1 MHLNLKK
8 VICACTMGAVL
19 AFSVVVPYKANAA
32 SSEATIII
40 NGTVYECDT
49 SASPQNI
56 NGRVY
61 VPLRVVSE
69 GLGNDVEWDNSTR
82 TVLIN
87 STVNDIDSTA
97 SIASSLQIYINGQQL
112 EIDTSTGVPYIT
124 PSGYTMVPVRI
135 VAENLGANVDWS
147 NATSTVTI
155 STSGSSNNGSTEP
168 SNPDVSYPDVTPPDN
183 SNGSSD
189 NNQSGEVETPSSNLP
204 QSAEEVTLSG
214 TSYCTLEQMQRYL
227 DKMETTVQQR
237 AIANG
242 KTFVPFPDNIAYYYY
257 SIGQKY
263 NIRGDVALAQAL
275 LETGYFQYGNEVQPW
290 QNNFC
295 GLGAVG
301 HTTTE
306 EEYAASLLTAVNHNK
321 AYLQVGIHGWCY
333 NTVATGVE
341 AHIQHLYSYAT
352 TNALPSGCELLDG
365 RFNHGNRGVASNLTD
380 LNGKWAVP
388 GNNYGQNIY
397 NNMLVPMMNS

>member
-1 MHLNLKK
+1 MTINLKK
-8 VICACTMGAVL
+8 MICTCTLGAML
-19 AFSVVVPYKANAA
+19 ASSVVAFPSDVQAANNNAN
-32 SSEATIII
+32 III
-40 NGTVYECDT
+40 NGATYECDS

-69 GLGNDVEWDNSTR
+69 GLGHEVEWDNTTR

-87 STVNDIDSTA
+87 SSVDDIDNTTTSF
-97 SIASSLQIYINGQQL
+97 SSLQIYINGQEL
-112 EIDTSTGVPYIT
+112 AIDTSTGVPYIT

-135 VAENLGANVDWS
+135 VAENLGANVEWN

-155 STSGSSNNGSTEP
+155 STSGSGSSNNGSVEP
-168 SNPDVSYPDVTPPDN
+168 SDPDVSYPDVTPPDN
-183 SNGSSD
+183 GNGS
-189 NNQSGEVETPSSNLP
+189 GEGNTETPSTSSP
-204 QSAEEVTLSG
+204 QSAEEVTLRG
-214 TSYCTLEQMQRYL
+214 TSYCSLEQMQRYL
-227 DKMETTVQQR
+227 DKMEVSIQQR
-237 AIANG
+237 AAANG
-242 KTFVPFPDNIAYYYY
+242 QTFVPFPDNIAYYYY
-257 SIGQKY
+257 TIGQKY

-275 LETGYFQYGNEVQPW
+275 LETGYFQYGNEVKPW

-306 EEYAASLLTAVNHNK
+306 EEYANSLLTAVNHSK

-333 NTVATGVE
+333 DTVATGVE